1 MSRRPRVR
9 PKRLPEELDTL
20 GKRIRYVRLCR
31 RYRMEIWCKY
41 TRFNRHSFIGWED
54 GTRGISHENLRKVA
68 YFLQVPIMWLV
79 TGEGDP
85 PVQPMTK
92 AQQLMSCVDLTPAG
106 RLHKLNVNKPKWR
119 DMPEVE

>member
-1 MSRRPRVR
+1 MR
-9 PKRLPEELDTL
+9 PKRLPTELDTL
-20 GKRIRYVRLCR
+20 GRRIRYARLCR

-41 TRFNRHSFIGWED
+41 TGFNRHSFLGWEA

-79 TGEGDP
+79 TGEGEL
-85 PVQPMTK
+85 PVKPLTK
-92 AQQLMSCVDLTPAG
+92 AQQLMACVDLTPAG
-106 RLHKLNVNKPKWR
+106 RLHKLNQNRPKWR